1 MVMIKTDKARQA
13 LRDRGS
19 LSVQERQILILCD
32 GQRSRQEIARWVG
45 DSAGSVLDALVLS
58 GYLATQQSA
67 APPPPSPPSPP
78 SAPSAP
84 SAPPVLPGTPPPPSS
99 ARPASAPG
107 TAAYVEQ
114 TRASPGSKRSLAGCK
129 MYAVGILQMQRSAD
143 AMALAVRVQQ
153 ASDETEL
160 LLGLVDMV
168 SFLEQM
174 TNTGYADNVKTHL
187 RQILPEQYLGVLNLQ
202 TA

>member
-32 GQRSRQEIARWVG
+32 GNRSRQEIARWVG
-45 DSAGSVLDALVLS
+45 DSAGSVLDALITA
-58 GYLATQQSA
+58 GYLDAQQSL
-67 APPPPSPPSPP
+67 APPPPPRP
-78 SAPSAP
+78 
-84 SAPPVLPGTPPPPSS
+84 T
-99 ARPASAPG
+99 PASAPVQQSPSPP
-107 TAAYVEQ
+107 AAPVYVEQ
-114 TRASPGSKRSLAGCK
+114 TRASQGSKRSLAGCK

-153 ASDETEL
+153 AGDETEL

-168 SFLEQM
+168 TFLEQM

>member
-32 GQRSRQEIARWVG
+32 GNRSRQEIARWVG
-45 DSAGSVLDALVLS
+45 DSAGSVLDALVTA
-58 GYLATQQSA
+58 GYLAMQQPPA
-67 APPPPSPPSPP
+67 LPPPAPAPPPPPPPVAAPAPVPAPVQVAPSPAA
-78 SAPSAP
+78 AP
-84 SAPPVLPGTPPPPSS
+84 V
-99 ARPASAPG
+99 
-107 TAAYVEQ
+107 YVEQ
-114 TRASPGSKRSLAGCK
+114 TRASQGSKRSLAGCK

-168 SFLEQM
+168 TFLEQM

>member
-67 APPPPSPPSPP
+67 AQPPPLPPAAPPVPPGTPAPPSP
-78 SAPSAP
+78 
-84 SAPPVLPGTPPPPSS
+84 
-99 ARPASAPG
+99 ARPASAPVA
-107 TAAYVEQ
+107 AAYVEQ
-114 TRASPGSKRSLAGCK
+114 TRASHGSKRSLAGCK

>member
-32 GQRSRQEIARWVG
+32 GNRSRQEIARWVG
-45 DSAGSVLDALVLS
+45 DSAGSVLDALVTA
-58 GYLATQQSA
+58 GYLAMYQPPA
-67 APPPPSPPSPP
+67 PPLPPLPPPPPPVAAPASLQGVP

-84 SAPPVLPGTPPPPSS
+84 V
-99 ARPASAPG
+99 
-107 TAAYVEQ
+107 YVEQ
-114 TRASPGSKRSLAGCK
+114 TRASQGSKRSLAGCK

-153 ASDETEL
+153 AGDETEL

>member
-32 GQRSRQEIARWVG
+32 GNRSRQEIARWVG
-45 DSAGSVLDALVLS
+45 DSAGSVLDALVTA
-58 GYLATQQSA
+58 GYLTMQQPSA
-67 APPPPSPPSPP
+67 PPTPPPPVAPPPPPTKAMSDAASRQPP
-78 SAPSAP
+78 
-84 SAPPVLPGTPPPPSS
+84 
-99 ARPASAPG
+99 
-107 TAAYVEQ
+107 AAVYLEQ
-114 TRASPGSKRSLAGCK
+114 TRASQGSKRSLAGCK

-168 SFLEQM
+168 VFLEQM

-187 RQILPEQYLGVLNLQ
+187 QQILPEQYLGVLNLQ

>member
-58 GYLATQQSA
+58 GYLATQQSSA
-67 APPPPSPPSPP
+67 LSPP
-78 SAPSAP
+78 SAPP
-84 SAPPVLPGTPPPPSS
+84 VPPDTPAPPSP
-99 ARPASAPG
+99 ARPASAPV

-114 TRASPGSKRSLAGCK
+114 TRASHGSKRSLAGCK

>member
-67 APPPPSPPSPP
+67 APPPPLPPAAPPVPPGTPAPPSP
-78 SAPSAP
+78 
-84 SAPPVLPGTPPPPSS
+84 
-99 ARPASAPG
+99 ARPASASVG
-107 TAAYVEQ
+107 AAYVEQ
-114 TRASPGSKRSLAGCK
+114 TRASHGSKRSLAGCK

>member
-32 GQRSRQEIARWVG
+32 GNRSRQEIARWVG
-45 DSAGSVLDALVLS
+45 DSAGSVLDALVTA
-58 GYLATQQSA
+58 GYLAMQQPP
-67 APPPPSPPSPP
+67 APPPP
-78 SAPSAP
+78 APA
-84 SAPPVLPGTPPPPSS
+84 PPPPPPPVAAPAPVPAPVQVASS
-99 ARPASAPG
+99 PAAAPV
-107 TAAYVEQ
+107 YLEQ
-114 TRASPGSKRSLAGCK
+114 TLASQGSKRSLAGCK

-168 SFLEQM
+168 TFLEQM

-202 TA
+202 TV

>member
-32 GQRSRQEIARWVG
+32 GNRSRQEIARWVG
-45 DSAGSVLDALVLS
+45 DSAGSVLDALVTA
-58 GYLATQQSA
+58 GYLAMQQPP
-67 APPPPSPPSPP
+67 APPPP
-78 SAPSAP
+78 
-84 SAPPVLPGTPPPPSS
+84 PPPPPP
-99 ARPASAPG
+99 APPPPPPPPPPVAAPAPVQAAPRPPAAPV
-107 TAAYVEQ
+107 YVEQ
-114 TRASPGSKRSLAGCK
+114 TRASQGSKRSLAGCK

-168 SFLEQM
+168 TFLEQM

>member
-67 APPPPSPPSPP
+67 APPPPLPP
-78 SAPSAP
+78 A
-84 SAPPVLPGTPPPPSS
+84 APPVLPGTPAPPSP
-99 ARPASAPG
+99 ARPASAPVA
-107 TAAYVEQ
+107 AAYVEQ
-114 TRASPGSKRSLAGCK
+114 TRASHGSKRSLAGCK

-168 SFLEQM
+168 RFLEQM

>member
-32 GQRSRQEIARWVG
+32 GNRSRQEIARWVG
-45 DSAGSVLDALVLS
+45 DSAGSVLDALVTA
-58 GYLATQQSA
+58 GYLAMQQPPA
-67 APPPPSPPSPP
+67 APPPPPPVAAPPPPLQVAPSPP
-78 SAPSAP
+78 GAP
-84 SAPPVLPGTPPPPSS
+84 VYL
-99 ARPASAPG
+99 
-107 TAAYVEQ
+107 EQ
-114 TRASPGSKRSLAGCK
+114 TRASQGSKRSLAGCK

-168 SFLEQM
+168 VFLEQM

>member
-32 GQRSRQEIARWVG
+32 GNRSRQEIARWVG
-45 DSAGSVLDALVLS
+45 DSAGSVLDALVTA
-58 GYLATQQSA
+58 GYLAMQQPP
-67 APPPPSPPSPP
+67 APPPP
-78 SAPSAP
+78 APA
-84 SAPPVLPGTPPPPSS
+84 PPPPPPPV
-99 ARPASAPG
+99 AAPAPVPAPVQVAPSP
-107 TAAYVEQ
+107 AAAPVYVEQ
-114 TRASPGSKRSLAGCK
+114 TRASQGSKRSLAGCK

-168 SFLEQM
+168 TFLEQM

>member
-67 APPPPSPPSPP
+67 APPPPLPPAAPPVPPGTPAPPSP
-78 SAPSAP
+78 
-84 SAPPVLPGTPPPPSS
+84 
-99 ARPASAPG
+99 ARPASAPVA
-107 TAAYVEQ
+107 AAYVEQ
-114 TRASPGSKRSLAGCK
+114 TRASHGSKRSLAGCK

-168 SFLEQM
+168 RFLEQM

>member
-67 APPPPSPPSPP
+67 APPPPLPPAAPPVPPGTPAPPSPARLP
-78 SAPSAP
+78 SAP
-84 SAPPVLPGTPPPPSS
+84 V
-99 ARPASAPG
+99 

-114 TRASPGSKRSLAGCK
+114 TRASHGSKRSLAGCK

>member
-32 GQRSRQEIARWVG
+32 GNRSRQEIARWVG
-45 DSAGSVLDALVLS
+45 DSAGSVLDALIS
-58 GYLATQQSA
+58 GGYLAVQQPP
-67 APPPPSPPSPP
+67 APPPP
-78 SAPSAP
+78 
-84 SAPPVLPGTPPPPSS
+84 PPPPV
-99 ARPASAPG
+99 AAPAPVQLAP
-107 TAAYVEQ
+107 AAPVYVEQ
-114 TRASPGSKRSLAGCK
+114 TRASQGSKRSLAGCK

-153 ASDETEL
+153 AGDETEL

-168 SFLEQM
+168 TFLEQM

>member
-67 APPPPSPPSPP
+67 APPPPLPPAAPPVPPGTPAPPSP
-78 SAPSAP
+78 
-84 SAPPVLPGTPPPPSS
+84 
-99 ARPASAPG
+99 ARPASAPV

-114 TRASPGSKRSLAGCK
+114 TRASHGSKRSLAGCK

-168 SFLEQM
+168 RFLEQM

>member
-32 GQRSRQEIARWVG
+32 GNRSRQEIARWVG
-45 DSAGSVLDALVLS
+45 DSAGSVLDALVTA
-58 GYLATQQSA
+58 GYLAMQQPP
-67 APPPPSPPSPP
+67 APPPP
-78 SAPSAP
+78 
-84 SAPPVLPGTPPPPSS
+84 PPPPP
-99 ARPASAPG
+99 APPPPPPVAAPAPVQAAPRPPAAPV
-107 TAAYVEQ
+107 YVEQ
-114 TRASPGSKRSLAGCK
+114 TRASQGSKRSLAGCK

-168 SFLEQM
+168 TFLEQM

>member
-67 APPPPSPPSPP
+67 APPPPSPPSP
-78 SAPSAP
+78 P

-168 SFLEQM
+168 RFLEQM

>member
-67 APPPPSPPSPP
+67 APPPPSPPP
-78 SAPSAP
+78 
-84 SAPPVLPGTPPPPSS
+84 APPVPPGTPAPPSP
-99 ARPASAPG
+99 ARPASAPVA
-107 TAAYVEQ
+107 AAYVEQ
-114 TRASPGSKRSLAGCK
+114 TRASHGSKRSLAGCK

>member
-67 APPPPSPPSPP
+67 APPPPLPP
-78 SAPSAP
+78 A
-84 SAPPVLPGTPPPPSS
+84 APPVPPGTPASPSP
-99 ARPASAPG
+99 ARPASAPVA
-107 TAAYVEQ
+107 AAYVEQ
-114 TRASPGSKRSLAGCK
+114 TRASHGSKRSLAGCK

>member
-32 GQRSRQEIARWVG
+32 VQRSRQEIARWVG

-67 APPPPSPPSPP
+67 APPPPLPPAAPPVPPGTPAPPSP
-78 SAPSAP
+78 
-84 SAPPVLPGTPPPPSS
+84 
-99 ARPASAPG
+99 ARPASAPV

-114 TRASPGSKRSLAGCK
+114 TRASHGSKRSLAGCK

-168 SFLEQM
+168 RFLEQM

>member
-32 GQRSRQEIARWVG
+32 GNRSRQEIARWVG
-45 DSAGSVLDALVLS
+45 DSAGSVLDALVTA
-58 GYLATQQSA
+58 GYLAMHQPP
-67 APPPPSPPSPP
+67 APPPPPPPSLPPPVAAPASLQGVP

-84 SAPPVLPGTPPPPSS
+84 V
-99 ARPASAPG
+99 
-107 TAAYVEQ
+107 YVEQ
-114 TRASPGSKRSLAGCK
+114 TRASQGSKRSLAGCK

-153 ASDETEL
+153 AGDETEL
-160 LLGLVDMV
+160 LLGLLDMV

>member
-67 APPPPSPPSPP
+67 APPPPLPPAAPPVPPGTPAPPSP
-78 SAPSAP
+78 
-84 SAPPVLPGTPPPPSS
+84 

>member
-67 APPPPSPPSPP
+67 APPPPLPPAAPPVPPGTPVPPSP
-78 SAPSAP
+78 
-84 SAPPVLPGTPPPPSS
+84 
-99 ARPASAPG
+99 ARPASAPVA
-107 TAAYVEQ
+107 AAYVEQ
-114 TRASPGSKRSLAGCK
+114 TRASHGSKRSLAGCK

-168 SFLEQM
+168 RFLEQM

>member
-13 LRDRGS
+13 LRDRGN

-67 APPPPSPPSPP
+67 APPPPLPPAAPPVPPGTPAPPSP
-78 SAPSAP
+78 
-84 SAPPVLPGTPPPPSS
+84 
-99 ARPASAPG
+99 ARPASAPV

-114 TRASPGSKRSLAGCK
+114 TQASHGSKRSLAGCK

-168 SFLEQM
+168 RFLEQM

>member
-1 MVMIKTDKARQA
+1 
-13 LRDRGS
+13 
-19 LSVQERQILILCD
+19 VQVAP
-32 GQRSRQEIARWVG
+32 SPA
-45 DSAGSVLDALVLS
+45 
-58 GYLATQQSA
+58 A
-67 APPPPSPPSPP
+67 AP
-78 SAPSAP
+78 
-84 SAPPVLPGTPPPPSS
+84 V
-99 ARPASAPG
+99 
-107 TAAYVEQ
+107 YVEQ
-114 TRASPGSKRSLAGCK
+114 TRASQGSKRSLAGCK

-168 SFLEQM
+168 TFLEQM

>member
-32 GQRSRQEIARWVG
+32 GNRSRQEIGHWVG
-45 DSAGSVLDALVLS
+45 DSAGSVLDALVS
-58 GYLATQQSA
+58 GGYLAVQQA
-67 APPPPSPPSPP
+67 PAPPPPPPPPPPVAAPPSTQVAPSPP
-78 SAPSAP
+78 AAP
-84 SAPPVLPGTPPPPSS
+84 V
-99 ARPASAPG
+99 
-107 TAAYVEQ
+107 YIEQ
-114 TRASPGSKRSLAGCK
+114 TRASQGSKRSLAGCK

-153 ASDETEL
+153 AGDETEL

>member
-32 GQRSRQEIARWVG
+32 GNRSRQEIARWVG
-45 DSAGSVLDALVLS
+45 DSAGSVLDALVMA
-58 GYLATQQSA
+58 GYLAMQQPP
-67 APPPPSPPSPP
+67 APPPP
-78 SAPSAP
+78 AP
-84 SAPPVLPGTPPPPSS
+84 APPRPPPPV
-99 ARPASAPG
+99 AAPAPVPAPVQVAPSP
-107 TAAYVEQ
+107 AAAPVYVEQ
-114 TRASPGSKRSLAGCK
+114 TRASQGSKRSLAGCK

-168 SFLEQM
+168 TFLEQM

>member
-67 APPPPSPPSPP
+67 APPPPLPPAAPPVPPGTPAPPSP
-78 SAPSAP
+78 
-84 SAPPVLPGTPPPPSS
+84 
-99 ARPASAPG
+99 ARIASAQVAG
-107 TAAYVEQ
+107 AYVEQ
-114 TRASPGSKRSLAGCK
+114 TRASHGSKRSLAGCK

-168 SFLEQM
+168 RFLEQM

>member
-32 GQRSRQEIARWVG
+32 GNRSRQEIGRWVG
-45 DSAGSVLDALVLS
+45 DSAGSVLDALIS
-58 GYLATQQSA
+58 GGYLAVQKPA
-67 APPPPSPPSPP
+67 APPPPPPPP
-78 SAPSAP
+78 P
-84 SAPPVLPGTPPPPSS
+84 TPPPV
-99 ARPASAPG
+99 AAPAPVQVAP
-107 TAAYVEQ
+107 AAPVYVEQ
-114 TRASPGSKRSLAGCK
+114 TRASQGSKRSLAGCK

-153 ASDETEL
+153 AGDETEL

-168 SFLEQM
+168 TFLEQM

-202 TA
+202 AA

>member
-67 APPPPSPPSPP
+67 APPPPLPPAAPPVPPGTPAPPSP
-78 SAPSAP
+78 
-84 SAPPVLPGTPPPPSS
+84 
-99 ARPASAPG
+99 ARPASAPVA
-107 TAAYVEQ
+107 AAYVEQ
-114 TRASPGSKRSLAGCK
+114 TRASHGSKRSLAGCK

>member
-32 GQRSRQEIARWVG
+32 GNRSRQEIGRWVG
-45 DSAGSVLDALVLS
+45 DSAGSVLDALIS
-58 GYLATQQSA
+58 AGYLAVQQPPAPPPPPPPPPPPVA
-67 APPPPSPPSPP
+67 APPPVQVALA
-78 SAPSAP
+78 AP
-84 SAPPVLPGTPPPPSS
+84 V
-99 ARPASAPG
+99 
-107 TAAYVEQ
+107 YVEQ
-114 TRASPGSKRSLAGCK
+114 TRASQGSKRSLAGCK

-153 ASDETEL
+153 AGDETEL

-168 SFLEQM
+168 TFLEQM
-174 TNTGYADNVKTHL
+174 TNTGYAENVKTHL

-202 TA
+202 AA

>member
-32 GQRSRQEIARWVG
+32 GNRSRQEIARWVG
-45 DSAGSVLDALVLS
+45 DSAGSVLDALIS
-58 GYLATQQSA
+58 AGYLDAQQSL
-67 APPPPSPPSPP
+67 APPPPPRP
-78 SAPSAP
+78 A
-84 SAPPVLPGTPPPPSS
+84 
-99 ARPASAPG
+99 PASAPVQQSPSPP
-107 TAAYVEQ
+107 AAPVYVEQ
-114 TRASPGSKRSLAGCK
+114 TRASQGSKRSLAGCK

-153 ASDETEL
+153 AGDETEL

-168 SFLEQM
+168 TFLEQM

>member
-67 APPPPSPPSPP
+67 APPPPSPPS
-78 SAPSAP
+78 
-84 SAPPVLPGTPPPPSS
+84 APPVPQGTPAPPSP
-99 ARPASAPG
+99 ARSASAPG

-114 TRASPGSKRSLAGCK
+114 TRASHGSKRSLAGCK

-143 AMALAVRVQQ
+143 AMALAVQVQQ

-168 SFLEQM
+168 RFLEQM

>member
-32 GQRSRQEIARWVG
+32 GNRSRQEIARWVG
-45 DSAGSVLDALVLS
+45 DSAGSVLDALVTA
-58 GYLATQQSA
+58 GYLAMQQPP
-67 APPPPSPPSPP
+67 APPPPPP
-78 SAPSAP
+78 
-84 SAPPVLPGTPPPPSS
+84 APPLPPPPV
-99 ARPASAPG
+99 AAPAPVPAPVQVAPSP
-107 TAAYVEQ
+107 AAAPVYVEQ
-114 TRASPGSKRSLAGCK
+114 TRASQGSKRSLAGCK

-168 SFLEQM
+168 TFLEQM

>member
-32 GQRSRQEIARWVG
+32 GNRSRQEIARWVG
-45 DSAGSVLDALVLS
+45 DSAGSVLDALIS
-58 GYLATQQSA
+58 GGYLAVQQPP
-67 APPPPSPPSPP
+67 APPPPP
-78 SAPSAP
+78 
-84 SAPPVLPGTPPPPSS
+84 PPVAAPAPVQL
-99 ARPASAPG
+99 APASPV
-107 TAAYVEQ
+107 YVEQ
-114 TRASPGSKRSLAGCK
+114 TRASQGSKRSLAGCK

-153 ASDETEL
+153 AGDETEL

-168 SFLEQM
+168 TFLEQM

>member
-32 GQRSRQEIARWVG
+32 GNRSRQEIARWVG
-45 DSAGSVLDALVLS
+45 DSAGSVLDALVTA
-58 GYLATQQSA
+58 GYLAMQQPP
-67 APPPPSPPSPP
+67 APPPPPPPP
-78 SAPSAP
+78 PPAPPLPPPVAAP
-84 SAPPVLPGTPPPPSS
+84 APPVQAAPRPP
-99 ARPASAPG
+99 AAPV
-107 TAAYVEQ
+107 YVEQ
-114 TRASPGSKRSLAGCK
+114 TRASQGSKRSLAGCK

-168 SFLEQM
+168 TFLEQM

>member
-67 APPPPSPPSPP
+67 APPPPSPP
-78 SAPSAP
+78 A
-84 SAPPVLPGTPPPPSS
+84 APPVPPGTPAPPSP
-99 ARPASAPG
+99 ARPASAPVA
-107 TAAYVEQ
+107 AAYVEQ
-114 TRASPGSKRSLAGCK
+114 TRASHGSKRSLAGCK

>member
-32 GQRSRQEIARWVG
+32 GNRSRQEIARWVG
-45 DSAGSVLDALVLS
+45 DSAGSVLDALVTA
-58 GYLATQQSA
+58 GYLAMQQPP
-67 APPPPSPPSPP
+67 APPPP
-78 SAPSAP
+78 APA
-84 SAPPVLPGTPPPPSS
+84 PPPPPPPPPV
-99 ARPASAPG
+99 AAPAPVPAPVQVAPSP
-107 TAAYVEQ
+107 AAAPVYVEQ
-114 TRASPGSKRSLAGCK
+114 TRASQGSKRSLAGCK

-168 SFLEQM
+168 TFLEQM

>member
-32 GQRSRQEIARWVG
+32 GNRSRQEIARWVG
-45 DSAGSVLDALVLS
+45 DSAGSVLDALVTA
-58 GYLATQQSA
+58 GYLAMQQPP
-67 APPPPSPPSPP
+67 APPPP
-78 SAPSAP
+78 AP
-84 SAPPVLPGTPPPPSS
+84 APPRPPPPV
-99 ARPASAPG
+99 AAPAPVPAPVQVAPSP
-107 TAAYVEQ
+107 AAAPVYVEQ
-114 TRASPGSKRSLAGCK
+114 TRASQGSKRSLAGCK

-168 SFLEQM
+168 TFLEQM